1 MGLKII
7 EIGDTRAALELAC
20 DDSSHRH
27 TGRAAWFDCGSH
39 ECNLI
44 LALTTG
50 WTERRNAKGMW
61 LCPEC
66 SRKRDGRTS
75 AKSKNVPAGSL
86 TSV

>member
-7 EIGDTRAALELAC
+7 KMGEAREALELAC
-20 DDSSHRH
+20 DYPSHGDSA
-27 TGRAAWFDCGSH
+27 RAAWFDCGSQ
-39 ECNLI
+39 EGNLA

-50 WTERRNAKGMW
+50 WTERRNAKGW

-66 SRKRDGRTS
+66 SLRRETRTNAKAKYVS
-75 AKSKNVPAGSL
+75 ARVL